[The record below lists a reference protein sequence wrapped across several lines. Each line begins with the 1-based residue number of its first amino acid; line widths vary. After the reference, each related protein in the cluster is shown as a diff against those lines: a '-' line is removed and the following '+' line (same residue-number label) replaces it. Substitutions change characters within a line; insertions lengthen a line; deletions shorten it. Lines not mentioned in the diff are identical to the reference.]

1 MKLLLLTNDF
11 APKIGGISTYL
22 QGLVSHLHSP
32 VLPVTPNLGG
42 AVREPQRV
50 VDRPFLWPNTSTLEA
65 VRESAR
71 AFGPTAVVLGSV
83 TPLLLLGSRIRAE
96 LKLPY
101 FVIVHGAELMIPA
114 AFPWL
119 RGRIRRALDQA
130 AGVFAVSAY
139 GAGILRS
146 IAPKA
151 KLTVL
156 GAGAPSTG
164 EDRGIRSPPRAEPH
178 TPVVIGAVG
187 RFVPRK
193 GWDRL
198 LDAAES
204 LHDEG
209 RALRVVLVGWG
220 RLESHLRRRARRAR
234 FPVELV
240 VRPDDAGLAAL
251 YREFDIFALPAGRRW
266 FGLEQEGLGLVYLEA
281 ASAGLPIVVG
291 DSGGARETLLDG
303 RTGFLVGS
311 QQALRSALARLVDD
325 PLLRYRFGQEGR
337 RFVRSRFSWPAVAA
351 RADEAIAQATG
362 ATASRAERC
371 TAMIDAS

>member
-32 VLPVTPNLGG
+32 TLLVTPRLGEV
-42 AVREPQRV
+42 VRDQQLV
-50 VDRPFLWPNTSTLEA
+50 IDRPFLWPNTSTLEA
-65 VRESAR
+65 VRHSAR

-83 TPLLLLGSRIRAE
+83 TPLLLLGPQIRAE
-96 LKLPY
+96 AKLPY
-101 FVIVHGAELMIPA
+101 FVIVHGAELMVPA

-119 RGRIRRALDQA
+119 RQRIRRALDQA

-139 GAGILRS
+139 GAEIVRS
-146 IAPKA
+146 IAPEA
-151 KLTVL
+151 KLTVI
-156 GAGAPSTG
+156 GAGTPPPDKVRRIPT
-164 EDRGIRSPPRAEPH
+164 PPRGEPH
-178 TPVVIGAVG
+178 KPVVIGAVG
-187 RFVPRK
+187 RFIPRK

-209 RALRVVLVGWG
+209 RALRLVLVGGG

-234 FPVELV
+234 VPIELV
-240 VRPDDAGLAAL
+240 VRPDDARLAAL
-251 YREFDIFALPAGRRW
+251 YREFDIFALPTGRRW

-281 ASAGLPIVVG
+281 ANAGLPIVVG
-291 DSGGARETLLDG
+291 DSGGARETLIDG
-303 RTGFLVGS
+303 RTGFIVGS
-311 QQALRSALARLVDD
+311 QQTLRSALARLVDD
-325 PLLRYRFGQEGR
+325 PLLRRRFGREGR
-337 RFVRSRFSWPAVAA
+337 CFVRERYSWPAVAA
-351 RADEAIAQATG
+351 RAEQAIAQATG
-362 ATASRAERC
+362 ATANRTDRF